1 MRVRTNLPGSSGTSC
16 PSDWKRARL
25 TFLAFHRI
33 FSPRN
38 EVGVQS
44 SIARIGNSQAE
55 VSVSWRFGRVF
66 ATPVTPRPLL
76 SRLHML
82 ASSIIPAPVPLHIPD
97 GFLSLAVSLTCWV
110 LSIVGVGVA
119 LRRSDRALG
128 ERQVP
133 LMGVLAAFI
142 FAAQMLNFTVAGGTS
157 GHLVGG
163 TLAGILLGP
172 WAGILT
178 MTTVVA
184 IQALMFQDG
193 GLLVMGANILDMG
206 IISTLVGYGI
216 YRGVRLLAG
225 ERRWGLVVG
234 GFVAAWVSVVVTAVA
249 VATQLAFSGTSPLIV
264 ALPTMAGVHILIGI
278 GEGLITTGALTFI
291 ATVRR
296 DLLEPAGAAT
306 GGWRWASV
314 GLVLVLGVTLFAPL
328 ASSHPDGLERVAE
341 DEGFI
346 EMAADAF
353 YEIIPDY
360 VLPGISNR
368 AVATTAAGIVGAL
381 VVAGVAMGIA
391 WLRRGSVS

>member
-1 MRVRTNLPGSSGTSC
+1 
-16 PSDWKRARL
+16 
-25 TFLAFHRI
+25 
-33 FSPRN
+33 
-38 EVGVQS
+38 
-44 SIARIGNSQAE
+44 
-55 VSVSWRFGRVF
+55 
-66 ATPVTPRPLL
+66 
-76 SRLHML
+76 ML
-82 ASSIIPAPVPLHIPD
+82 ASPILPVPVPLHIPD